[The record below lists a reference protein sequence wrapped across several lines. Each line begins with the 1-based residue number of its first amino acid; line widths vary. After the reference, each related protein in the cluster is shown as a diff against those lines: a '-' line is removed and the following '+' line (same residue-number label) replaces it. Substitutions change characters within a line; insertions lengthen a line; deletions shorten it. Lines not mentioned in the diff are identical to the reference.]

1 MLVGDFYLN
10 KKQNFLTKPYTIIS
24 FALIA
29 CFLWGSAFPSIK
41 IGYILF
47 EIEKNDTYSK
57 LLFAG
62 YRFFIS
68 SIMIFLFCK
77 LKGISLKLTKDKLL
91 QVSILGMLQTFI
103 QYMLFYIG
111 LSNVTGVKGSIISS
125 SSTFFTVILAH
136 FFYKEDKINL
146 QKFLGVILGF
156 TGVIIVNM
164 QKGNLTGGFTFTGEG
179 FLVLSSIFGA
189 FAGIY
194 TKKLTKT
201 INPFVVS
208 GYQLF
213 TGSIGL
219 ILISLIGGA
228 KTLNFTTGGSILL
241 IYMGFISAMAF
252 SLWSLLLKYN
262 GVGKISIYK
271 FSIPLFGVL
280 LSYTFLKESFQGV
293 RVLISIILVS
303 IGIILINKEKKHI

>member
-1 MLVGDFYLN
+1 MN
-10 KKQNFLTKPYTIIS
+10 KKQNFLTKPYIIIT

-41 IGYILF
+41 IGYMLF
-47 EIEKNDTYSK
+47 QIEKNDTYSK

-77 LKGISLKLTKDKLL
+77 LKGISLKLTKNNLL
-91 QVSILGMLQTFI
+91 RVSILGMLQTFI

-164 QKGNLTGGFTFTGEG
+164 QKGNLTGSFAFTGDG
-179 FLVLSSIFGA
+179 FLILSSIFAA
-189 FAGIY
+189 FASIY

-219 ILISLIGGA
+219 VIISLIGGA
-228 KTLNFTTGGSILL
+228 KTLNLTIAGSTLL

-262 GVGKISIYK
+262 GVGQISIYK
-271 FSIPLFGVL
+271 FSIPLFGVF

-293 RVLISIILVS
+293 KILIAIILVS
-303 IGIILINKEKKHI
+303 FGIILINKEKKHI